1 LKYLLI
7 LPLLAAA
14 QNIPAD
20 KCTISGTVV
29 DAVTGQPLSKTEI
42 EVDGLGSDSVPTPF
56 ATSDGKGNFTIVDL
70 PTGQYRLKGHRNGYL
85 ETWYG
90 ARRAESKGTP
100 VRLEAGQKLDGLEF
114 KLLPFGV
121 IAGTVREQD
130 GEVLARAN
138 VYLFR
143 LQFEDGRRRIKEV
156 TELVRT
162 DDLGQYRVPGLMP
175 GRYYVRA
182 QPEQTDALRG
192 ENHSAQSDQPLE
204 LLLPALYPGVPDPA
218 AARAVEVAPGARV
231 IGIDITLPRSTTQ
244 RVTGHVAIGAGAS
257 LRKVVLTYASE
268 PGGGAGFEFEAKHS
282 PNGDF
287 VFPAVP
293 PGSYLI
299 SAIAQPPAKPTTDA
313 TEMFFYQPSY
323 AVHAPLQVGS
333 TPLDNV
339 QIALSPGTQVD
350 GHVTV
355 EGEKD
360 TKLGSWAD
368 IRFDNGL
375 EDPTRALIHGDL
387 RFSTVL
393 GPGHYTIDWPSHT
406 SYVLHEIQLED
417 KNIAD
422 EGLTIS
428 GGGRVQLEIVA
439 GKDGA
444 ELEGAVTRK
453 DGQPVPGAIVVLVP
467 EPGLRV
473 HPSLFRQSESDQSG
487 RFQFKTVPPGTYFL
501 FAWDDVEPGIWWD
514 PEFLKNYEARGERVT
529 LKPGAHESAGVR
541 LIAVEQQ

>member
-1 LKYLLI
+1 MKYLLV
-7 LPLLAAA
+7 LPLLVAA
-14 QNIPAD
+14 QNLPSD

-29 DAVTGQPLSKTEI
+29 DAVTGQPLNKTEI
-42 EVDGLGSDSVPTPF
+42 EVDGLGSDSAATPF
-56 ATSDGKGNFTIVDL
+56 ATSDGKGNFTIIDL
-70 PTGQYRLKGHRNGYL
+70 PPGQYRLKGHRNGYL

-90 ARRAESKGTP
+90 GRRAESKGTP
-100 VRLEAGQKLDGLEF
+100 IRLDPGQKLDGLKF

-138 VYLFR
+138 VYVFR
-143 LQFEDGRRRIKEV
+143 LQFEDGRRRIKQV
-156 TELVRT
+156 TEVRT
-162 DDLGQYRVPGLMP
+162 DDLGQYRVPGLIP

-192 ENHSAQSDQPLE
+192 ENHSVKSDQPPE
-204 LLLPALYPGVPDPA
+204 LLLPALYPGVPDPVG
-218 AARAVEVAPGARV
+218 ARPVEVTPGARV
-231 IGIDITLPRSTTQ
+231 TGIDITLPRSTTQ

-268 PGGGAGFEFEAKHS
+268 RGGGAGFEFEAKHKS
-282 PNGDF
+282 NGDF
-287 VFPAVP
+287 LFPAVP

-299 SAIAQPPAKPTTDA
+299 SAISQPPRKPTTDA

-323 AVHAPLQVGS
+323 AVHVPLQVGS

-360 TKLGSWAD
+360 VKLGSWAV
-368 IRFDNGL
+368 IRLENGL
-375 EDPTRALIHGDL
+375 DDATRAVIHGDL
-387 RFSTVL
+387 SFSTAL
-393 GPGHYTIDWPSHT
+393 GPGHYTIDWPSQT
-406 SYVLHEIQLED
+406 GYVLHEIQLEG

-422 EGLTIS
+422 EGLTIP
-428 GGGRVQLEIVA
+428 GGGRLQLEIVA
-439 GKDGA
+439 GKDSA
-444 ELEGAVTRK
+444 ELEGVVTHK
-453 DGQPVPGAIVVLVP
+453 DGQIVPGAIVVLVP
-467 EPGLRV
+467 EPKLRLR
-473 HPSLFRQSESDQSG
+473 PSLFRQSESDLSG
-487 RFQFKTVPPGTYFL
+487 RFEFKTVPPGTYSL
-501 FAWDDVEPGIWWD
+501 FAWEDVEPGIWWD

-529 LKPGAHESAGVR
+529 LKPAGHESAGVR
-541 LIAVEQQ
+541 LIAIEQQ